1 MPSAGR
7 PPTKRAKARPSS
19 PVERTWIVYILE
31 CRDRSLYTGITND
44 MERRLAQHQAGAGAK
59 YTAPRRP
66 VRLRYTE
73 PCDTKSAALTREAAL
88 KSLSRADKL
97 VLIHGASAHR

>member
-1 MPSAGR
+1 MPSAGKR
-7 PPTKRAKARPSS
+7 PAKRATARRSP

-44 MERRLAQHQAGAGAK
+44 VERRLAQHQAGAK

-73 PCDTKSAALTREAAL
+73 DCDTKSAALKREAAIKAL
-88 KSLSRADKL
+88 PRTGKVALITATSLDS
-97 VLIHGASAHR
+97 